1 MNETVI
7 VALVAGPL
15 SAVLTLLLTTALGRR
30 KVDAEIDATLSARWE
45 AWSDEQGRRI
55 EKLEDRVKQ
64 LEADL
69 TAATEKNKAQSSLMS
84 SLIGWALQ
92 LRDEVLKL
100 GGHPPAAPP
109 EVQAA
114 LTSLDPT

>member
-1 MNETVI
+1 MNEIVI
-7 VALVAGPL
+7 AVIAGPL
-15 SAVLTLLLTTALGRR
+15 GAVVTLLLSKALGSRR
-30 KVDAEIDATLSARWE
+30 DKAEVDALLSERWE
-45 AWSDEQGRRI
+45 AWSEHQDKRI
-55 EKLEDRVKQ
+55 AALETKVSG
-64 LEADL
+64 LESDL
-69 TAATEKNKAQSSLMS
+69 SSAQDKNRAQASLMS

>member
-1 MNETVI
+1 MNESVI

-15 SAVLTLLLTTALGRR
+15 SAVLTLLLAKALGSRR
-30 KVDAEIDATLSARWE
+30 DKAEVDALLSERWE
-45 AWSDEQGRRI
+45 AWSEHQDKRI
-55 EKLEDRVKQ
+55 ATLEDKVRG
-64 LEADL
+64 LESDL
-69 TAATEKNKAQSSLMS
+69 SSAQEKNRAQQSLMS

-92 LRDEVLKL
+92 LRDEVIRL

-114 LTSLDPT
+114 LTSLDPI

>member
-1 MNETVI
+1 MSESVV

-15 SAVLTLLLTTALGRR
+15 SAVLTLLLTTVLGRR
-30 KVDAEIDATLSARWE
+30 KADAEIDATLSARWE
-45 AWSDEQGRRI
+45 AWSDDQGHRI
-55 EKLEDRVKQ
+55 EKLERQVKELQ
-64 LEADL
+64 TDL
-69 TAATEKNKAQSSLMS
+69 TSAQDKNRAQQSLMS

-92 LRDEVLKL
+92 LRDEVIRL